1 MEKVHLFDA
10 IGCLVAHFKVP
21 LEGAYAIMDDIHE
34 EFKPMCMC
42 AVNFI
47 SVNTLSYQAVCWCL
61 FYAPD
66 AAEGETRYGWLTLK
80 LADQMLDILAVQF
93 ESLFLFQGL
102 KIE

>member
-66 AAEGETRYGWLTLK
+66 AAEGETRYG
-80 LADQMLDILAVQF
+80 
-93 ESLFLFQGL
+93 
-102 KIE
+102 